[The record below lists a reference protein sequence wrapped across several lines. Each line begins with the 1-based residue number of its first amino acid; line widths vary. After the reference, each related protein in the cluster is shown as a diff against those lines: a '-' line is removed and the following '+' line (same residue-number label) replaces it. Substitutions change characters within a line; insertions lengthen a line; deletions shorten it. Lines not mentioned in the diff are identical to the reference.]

1 MHSAIRQ
8 LATSVWVV
16 AVLTFT
22 VLAPSRQVAS
32 QPAPSG
38 YSLRFYG
45 HGVDDIDRVK
55 ISVDDPA
62 TSLPGPPVDVG
73 ATDFTIEFW
82 LRALD
87 AENNAP
93 AVACGANVNW
103 IYGNIVLDRDRF
115 SLGRKYGLSIDGG
128 GRIVFGV
135 TNDAQQSL
143 SICGTTSVL
152 DGQWHHVAV
161 QRRVS
166 DGWLWLYV
174 DGALQTQADG
184 PDGDI
189 SYPDSATP
197 SYRGPQ
203 YCQGPA
209 NVWAGYCRNEP
220 FIVLGAEKHDAGQ
233 SEGNRLNYP
242 AFSGWLDELRI
253 STVLRY
259 ATAFSRPVTPFQTD
273 AATAGLYRFDEGPL
287 GPCLGVVV
295 DSSQALGGPS
305 NGQCFYGGAAPAGP
319 EYVLDTPAWVLP
331 PTATATAATA
341 TATLD
346 PAATATATSEPAT
359 VTPAPVATETPQPT
373 PTPTNTPQPTATN
386 TNTPEPTATPT
397 NTPQPTAT
405 NTPTP
410 TNTPQP
416 TATNTATPTSTSTAT
431 PTSTPQPTA
440 TNTATATPTSINTPQ
455 PSPTNTNTPQPT
467 ATNTAAPTSTPTA
480 TPTPALSD
488 AIFADGF
495 EAIGLNAWSSAVT
508 DGDDIDS
515 TTTAAIIGARGL
527 DAWLDDNTAIYVTDD
542 RPVAE
547 PRYRVRFY
555 FDPNSIG
562 MAANDAH
569 YIFYGYAGAST
580 VVLRVEF
587 GWSGS
592 AYRVRASLVNDGTA
606 WTTSA
611 WVNISDAPHYIEL
624 DWRAATAAGANNGG
638 LTLWVDGTQR
648 ANMTGVDNDTRR
660 IDRVRLGAIAGIDS
674 GTRGGYFFDAFE
686 SRRQTYI
693 GPVGGATA
701 TPTPTP
707 TPTLTPI
714 STPTPSPTPTPTV
727 LPTNTPAPLNYALQ
741 FDGADD
747 FALTSRTINGNAF
760 TAEAWVRPSVSAVN
774 GVALAEANL
783 DAGWSIEFE
792 NGRATLWVRTDQGW
806 QFVQNNTV
814 LAANTWYHVAVTYN
828 AGVARIYINGLASAQ
843 MTIAGALQL
852 GPNLRIGGVAGYPFF
867 NGAVDDVRISNTVRY
882 SANFTPPAN
891 LPAPD
896 AGTAGQWTFSEGSGQ
911 TTANAVSGGSALTRG
926 GTTSPANDDPAW
938 VTANR

>member
-1 MHSAIRQ
+1 
-8 LATSVWVV
+8 V
-16 AVLTFT
+16 
-22 VLAPSRQVAS
+22 S
-32 QPAPSG
+32 QPAGSG

-62 TSLPGPPVDVG
+62 TTLPGPPVDVG

-93 AVACGANVNW
+93 AIACGANVDW
-103 IYGNIVLDRDRF
+103 IYGNVVLDRDRF
-115 SLGRKYGLSIDGG
+115 SLGRKFGISIDGG

-135 TNDAQQSL
+135 TNEAQQSL
-143 SICGTTSVL
+143 TLCGTTSVL

-166 DGWLWLYV
+166 DGWVWLYV
-174 DGALQTQADG
+174 DGALQAQADG

-189 SYPDSATP
+189 SYPDNATP
-197 SYRGPQ
+197 SYQSTP
-203 YCQGPA
+203 YCRGPA
-209 NVWAGYCRNEP
+209 NAWAGYCRNEP

-233 SEGNRLNYP
+233 NEGNRLNYP
-242 AFSGWLDELRI
+242 AFSGWLDELHF

-259 ATAFSRPVTPFQTD
+259 ATAFSRPVTPFQPD
-273 AATAGLYRFDEGPL
+273 AATAGLYRFDEGPA
-287 GPCLGVVV
+287 GPCVGVIV
-295 DSSQALGGPS
+295 DSAQALGGPS
-305 NGQCFYGGAAPAGP
+305 NGQCFYGGIAPAGP
-319 EYVLDTPAWVLP
+319 EYALDTPAWVLP
-331 PTATATAATA
+331 PTATVTLTPQV
-341 TATLD
+341 ATL
-346 PAATATATSEPAT
+346 
-359 VTPAPVATETPQPT
+359 TPAPTAAATPTPTDTPSPTPTSTPQPT
-373 PTPTNTPQPTATN
+373 PTD
-386 TNTPEPTATPT
+386 
-397 NTPQPTAT
+397 
-405 NTPTP
+405 
-410 TNTPQP
+410 TPQP
-416 TATNTATPTSTSTAT
+416 TATNTATPTSTPQPTATNTPQPTVTNTATPTSTPQPTATNTATPQPTATNTPAPTNTPQPTATNTATSTSTNTPT

-440 TNTATATPTSINTPQ
+440 TNTATATPTSTNTPQ

-467 ATNTAAPTSTPTA
+467 ATNTAAPTSTPT
-480 TPTPALSD
+480 PALSD

-495 EAIGLNAWSSAVT
+495 EAIGLSAWSSAVT

-542 RPVAE
+542 SPNAE

-555 FDPNSIG
+555 FDPNSIS
-562 MAANDAH
+562 MATNDAH

-592 AYRVRASLVNDGTA
+592 AYRVRASLLNDGTT

-611 WVNISDAPHYIEL
+611 WVNISDAPHFIEL

-638 LTLWVDGTQR
+638 LTLWVDGAQR
-648 ANMTGVDNDTRR
+648 ANMSGVDNDTRR
-660 IDRVRLGAIAGIDS
+660 IDRARLGAVAGIDN

-701 TPTPTP
+701 TPTLTP
-707 TPTLTPI
+707 PPTLTPI
-714 STPTPSPTPTPTV
+714 STPTPSPSPTLTPTPTPTPT
-727 LPTNTPAPLNYALQ
+727 LPPTNTPAPLNYALQ
-741 FDGADD
+741 FDGSDD
-747 FALTSRTINGNAF
+747 YALTSRTINGNAF
-760 TAEAWVRPSVSAVN
+760 TAEAWVRPGVSAVN
-774 GVALAEANL
+774 GVVLAEANL
-783 DAGWSIEFE
+783 DAGWSIELE
-792 NGRATLWVRTDQGW
+792 SGRVTLWVMTDQGW
-806 QFVQNNTV
+806 QFVQNSAV
-814 LAANTWYHVAVTYN
+814 LAANTWYHVAATYN
-828 AGVARIYINGLASAQ
+828 AGAARIYVNGVASAQ
-843 MTIAGALQL
+843 VAMGATLQL
-852 GPNLRIGGVAGYPFF
+852 GPNLRLGGIAGYPFF

-882 SANFTPPAN
+882 SANFTPPAT

-896 AGTAGQWTFSEGSGQ
+896 AGTAGQWAFAEGSGQ

-926 GTTSPANDDPAW
+926 GTTSPASDDPAW